1 MKITLIIGEKKESK
15 DYSNDKTIKELLN
28 DINMP
33 SETVV
38 VKKNNEIVME
48 DEKIENDDVI
58 EVIKVIYGGWTLNNQ
73 KISKR
78 NKKHDPNR
86 LDNYA

>member
-58 EVIKVIYGGWTLNNQ
+58 EVIKVIYGG
-73 KISKR
+73 
-78 NKKHDPNR
+78 
-86 LDNYA
+86 

>member
-1 MKITLIIGEKKESK
+1 MRITLIIGEKKESK
-15 DYSNDKTIKELLN
+15 DYSNNKTIKELLD

-33 SETVV
+33 SESVV

-58 EVIKVIYGGWTLNNQ
+58 EVIKVIYGG
-73 KISKR
+73 
-78 NKKHDPNR
+78 
-86 LDNYA
+86 